1 MTGEQTHVSRD
12 LETPTPYHPHHRC
25 ILTPLLALIVAIIMG
40 HSQVSSIYKTLD
52 RKLSC
57 TKLLL
62 FSYLHPDL
70 AMYLTG
76 RILYIDDA
84 TVKMQQAPF
93 AQEELKAVSDMADT
107 LVPLTISKT
116 PLYGSNDGSDV
127 VPQWFNMEK
136 GLA

>member
-1 MTGEQTHVSRD
+1 
-12 LETPTPYHPHHRC
+12 
-25 ILTPLLALIVAIIMG
+25 MG